1 MLKLHYALT
10 VYFFF
15 FHNKLLAPKQ
25 YAIET
30 DVYTVLYDDATG
42 EIGRDNNN
50 NNIISIKLRRRRE
63 NINFHQDER
72 NNDNALHSFDETSE
86 KILRIRKLV

>member
-15 FHNKLLAPKQ
+15 FYNKLLAPKQ

-30 DVYTVLYDDATG
+30 DVYIVLYDDATG
-42 EIGRDNNN
+42 EIGRDNN
-50 NNIISIKLRRRRE
+50 IISIKLRRRRE
-63 NINFHQDER
+63 KINFHQDER